1 MNQHSIKI
9 SNKPTPAQPV
19 FSFGRGTTP
28 QQDRKKKA
36 IREAIGMQK
45 ELAARGVKSTIV
57 LEVD

>member
-9 SNKPTPAQPV
+9 GNRPTPAQHV
-19 FSFGRGTTP
+19 FSFGRGITP
-28 QQDRKKKA
+28 QQAKKQKA